1 MINSLDIKKNKF
13 FFELMWKSLITI
25 SIFYA
30 SFVSAGL
37 LFASSGEND
46 DLSNKPVDKA
56 GVSLSKSSSKLADV
70 LLKAEEERKDLL
82 SSKLAFAEAFEG
94 DADLKPG
101 EKYLDLLNDLQICSK
116 NGLFLVGRVLRCC
129 KYFEKEINKL
139 PISYEEK
146 LKLRVR
152 LDEVR
157 NSAEEF
163 GILLQKP
170 GEVIKKDICEV
181 LEINNKLDVIV
192 LGAGFLDGSRIGM
205 HWIIQKADKAV
216 VRIVAVRPYASAAIV
231 INGDIQ
237 KIDPGME
244 AKLTK

>member
-1 MINSLDIKKNKF
+1 
-13 FFELMWKSLITI
+13 MWKRFTTIT
-25 SIFYA
+25 IFYA
-30 SFVSAGL
+30 SFVCAL
-37 LFASSGEND
+37 FLFADSGVND
-46 DLSNKPVDKA
+46 NLSNKPVEKA
-56 GVSLSKSSSKLADV
+56 DISLSKDSSKLADV
-70 LLKAEEERKDLL
+70 LLKVEEEKKDLL
-82 SSKLAFAEAFEG
+82 RSKLAFAEAFVG
-94 DADLKPG
+94 DADLKPS

-116 NGLFLVGRVLRCC
+116 NGLFLVVRVLKIC
-129 KYFEKEINKL
+129 KYFEEEISKM

-170 GEVIKKDICEV
+170 GDTIKKDTCEV

-205 HWIIQKADKAV
+205 HWTIQKANKAV
-216 VRIVAVRPYASAAIV
+216 VRIVAVRPYASAAV
-231 INGDIQ
+231 VTNGDIQ
-237 KIDPGME
+237 KIGPGME